1 MPITPIPRGCAIVT
15 ADTEYAGRW
24 LNIIL
29 DLSILQSERVQLQ
42 FVAGQSRVHY
52 LQLASP

>member
-1 MPITPIPRGCAIVT
+1 MPITPIPRGCVIVT

-29 DLSILQSERVQLQ
+29 DLSILQSERVQLH